1 LAPTRGQ
8 HAAPPVPQQTVG
20 SVTADAEE
28 IKERGTPMTP
38 ERPTDDKGGQ
48 AAATPARTGQPHPAA
63 AAGETIPSY
72 QQALAEDTGRTR
84 QQLGDPVE
92 ALAAKVDVGAQAPGK
107 AAEMKTRVA
116 GAAGTAADRVTAKAA
131 DLRHQLPGK
140 TSGLTK
146 AVAAGG
152 AKARQITPASAQQ
165 AAARGA
171 RTVRERPG
179 EYAAAVVMLLIGWW
193 LGRMGR
199 P

>member
-1 LAPTRGQ
+1 
-8 HAAPPVPQQTVG
+8 
-20 SVTADAEE
+20 
-28 IKERGTPMTP
+28 MTP
-38 ERPTDDKGGQ
+38 ERPTDDEGEQ
-48 AAATPARTGQPHPAA
+48 AAATWARTGQLRPAA
-63 AAGETIPSY
+63 AARETIPSDP
-72 QQALAEDTGRTR
+72 QALAEDIERTR
-84 QQLGDPVE
+84 QQLGDHPVE
-92 ALAAKVDVGAQAPGK
+92 ALAANVDVGAQARSK

-116 GAAGTAADRVTAKAA
+116 GAAGTAADRITAKAA

-146 AVAAGG
+146 AVAAGR

-179 EYAAAVVMLLIGWW
+179 EYAAAAVVLLLIGWW

-199 P
+199 R

>member
-1 LAPTRGQ
+1 
-8 HAAPPVPQQTVG
+8 
-20 SVTADAEE
+20 
-28 IKERGTPMTP
+28 MTP
-38 ERPTDDKGGQ
+38 ERPTDDKGEQ
-48 AAATPARTGQPHPAA
+48 AAATPARTGQPRPAA
-63 AAGETIPSY
+63 AARETIPSY
-72 QQALAEDTGRTR
+72 PQAFAEDTDRTR

-92 ALAAKVDVGAQAPGK
+92 ALAAQVDVDAQAPGK

-146 AVAAGG
+146 AVAAGR

-165 AAARGA
+165 AATRGA

-179 EYAAAVVMLLIGWW
+179 EYAAGAVVLLLIGWW

-199 P
+199 R